1 MSKNN
6 EKIKELTAQI
16 EAVKEYLEAILEQ
29 GVIDAVR
36 PEAVVIAKEALKAL
50 EG

>member
-1 MSKNN
+1 MSKK
-6 EKIKELTAQI
+6 KIEELTAQI
-16 EAVKEYLEAILEQ
+16 ESVKAYLENILNL

-50 EG
+50 EVE